1 MSGAASIGKGISGI
15 LFSRFSRSSGHV
27 GGLEEEPSD
36 LECGATEGEIVEGS
50 GLVEE
55 GGGVAG
61 LLLLEAEEEEEEL
74 KEAEPIMSQSPSA
87 ILDSTSGES
96 GVRLT
101 LCLN

>member
-36 LECGATEGEIVEGS
+36 LEGGATEGESVEES
-50 GLVEE
+50 GLEE
-55 GGGVAG
+55 EGVAG
-61 LLLLEAEEEEEEL
+61 LLLLEAEEEEEEEL

-96 GVRLT
+96 G
-101 LCLN
+101 